1 MQDLN
6 NHYHSKA
13 IHTCFIT
20 KNPFIPNAF
29 LQIHTWLHLTRV
41 IQSSIALRC
50 LHFLKKNTDDPD
62 LIPPSYRYVQPHLQ
76 TLRAYPLK
84 KIRQIAR
91 PHCSHQRPEDPWRS
105 FERFLDKNKR
115 SSRWSSHLYLEHAFK
130 EARPE
135 PSSAHLKKHQRASRS
150 PPKLW
155 QGPELQTDSSKTR
168 GSNVQPRWNSKT
180 HKTVMI
186 SHHVLVRRRRG
197 LALEEI
203 VIHRRSHNKKT
214 LLSLSSPRR
223 TEGIPMCEAPA
234 FEQTKPARH
243 EWITV
248 KSY

>member
-1 MQDLN
+1 VF
-6 NHYHSKA
+6 YSKKSFHSEY
-13 IHTCFIT
+13 IPSNTYLIT
-20 KNPFIPNAF
+20 SNKGNTKFHFTSVFTFCEKKYRWSRSDPSILPLRPATPPNSESISSGEHPSDSTTS
-29 LQIHTWLHLTRV
+29 LLH
-41 IQSSIALRC
+41 QC
-50 LHFLKKNTDDPD
+50 PK
-62 LIPPSYRYVQPHLQ
+62 
-76 TLRAYPLK
+76 
-84 KIRQIAR
+84 
-91 PHCSHQRPEDPWRS
+91 DPWRS
-105 FERFLDKNKR
+105 SGRFLHKNKR
-115 SSRWSSHLYLEHAFK
+115 SSRWRSHLHLEHTFK
-130 EARPE
+130 KVRPK